1 MERNFV
7 KDLLKNAAQDDQ
19 AAEAT
24 LEKDVRTLTDL
35 ELVLAG
41 GGEDI
46 VVWGPPR

>member
-41 GGEDI
+41 GGDDI
-46 VVWGPPR
+46 PCW